1 MEKRKNKYDL
11 TVLLREED
19 DSSLKELIKKHGGE
33 DLSIVKSLTKVDL
46 AYEVEGEQRAF
57 LAAFEF
63 VLETDKVEDLKQDL
77 KMKDV
82 FLRHLMLEAADRG
95 DEKKKKRKKV
105 GSKKEEKKFVSNE
118 DLEEKIK
125 EISE

>member
-33 DLSIVKSLTKVDL
+33 DLSVVKSLTKVDL
-46 AYEVEGEQRAF
+46 AYEVEGEERAF
-57 LAAFEF
+57 IAAFEF
-63 VLETDKVEDLKQDL
+63 ELETDKVESLKQDL

-82 FLRHLMLEAADRG
+82 FLRHLMLEAVDRE
-95 DEKKKKRKKV
+95 DDKKKKKRAKPEKK
-105 GSKKEEKKFVSNE
+105 EKKFVSNE